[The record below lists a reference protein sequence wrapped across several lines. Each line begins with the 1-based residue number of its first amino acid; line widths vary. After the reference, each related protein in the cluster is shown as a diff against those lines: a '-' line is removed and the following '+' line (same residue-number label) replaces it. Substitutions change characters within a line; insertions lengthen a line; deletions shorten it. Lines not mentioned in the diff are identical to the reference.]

1 MRVMTSTGSS
11 GYSWV
16 RWQVAGGQSNW
27 HQLSEHFLRR
37 VLRLRTEALLRVLRL
52 QTRCGLDVFDVH
64 DLEVWHAA
72 SKPPA
77 QTCLYCTR
85 SFLLDTLPPLGTPPV
100 PGRKRDVPFT
110 TRPRRKGS
118 ADAPSAPADAADRG

>member
-1 MRVMTSTGSS
+1 MARTPSS

-16 RWQVAGGQSNW
+16 RWEIAGEKSNW
-27 HQLSEHFLRR
+27 HQVSEHVVQR
-37 VLRLRTEALLRVLRL
+37 VLGLRSKALLRLTRL
-52 QTRCGLDVFDVH
+52 QTRCGLEVFDVH
-64 DLEVWHAA
+64 DLEAWPAA

-100 PGRKRDVPFT
+100 PGRRREVTFT
-110 TRPRRKGS
+110 VRPRRKGS
-118 ADAPSAPADAADRG
+118 AEAPAAL

>member
-1 MRVMTSTGSS
+1 MRVVTRTPSS

-27 HQLSEHFLRR
+27 HQVSEHFAQR
-37 VLRLRTEALLRVLRL
+37 VLGLRSEELLRVVRL

-72 SKPPA
+72 SKPPT
-77 QTCLYCTR
+77 QTCIYCTR

-100 PGRKRDVPFT
+100 PGRKRGAPLIV
-110 TRPRRKGS
+110 RPRRKGS
-118 ADAPSAPADAADRG
+118 AEAPAAP

>member
-1 MRVMTSTGSS
+1 MRVMARMGSS

-16 RWQVAGGQSNW
+16 RWKVAGGQSNW
-27 HQLSEHFLRR
+27 HQLSGEIVQR
-37 VLRLRTEALLRVLRL
+37 VLGLRTGELLRAVRL

-64 DLEVWHAA
+64 DLEVWHAT

-85 SFLLDTLPPLGTPPV
+85 SFLLDTLPPLGTPPA
-100 PGRKRDVPFT
+100 PGRKRDVPFI

-118 ADAPSAPADAADRG
+118 AEAPTQPA